1 MDKLDEIEKLDKTN
15 KLIKGIE
22 NSNLRRETRLDKMEN
37 QANWKNRQ
45 KLKIGRSRTNA
56 KCENSTKMIE
66 SELKEKL
73 KIGQMDKWTNGQ
85 MENWTN

>member
-66 SELKEKL
+66 SELKGKIGNGKLYKL
-73 KIGQMDKWTNGQ
+73 KIGQK
-85 MENWTN
+85 